1 VKERRV
7 QTDSSGKKTKVDA
20 KEMGKI
26 LKSLKARGFLKQGG
40 TINTSL
46 DNIIEDFF
54 KNSNI

>member
-1 VKERRV
+1 
-7 QTDSSGKKTKVDA
+7 
-20 KEMGKI
+20 MGKI

-54 KNSNI
+54 KNNNI